1 MAAALID
8 GGLSEDSESDSDT
21 PNPSPMQS
29 FIEEGF
35 ISPDSTVAG
44 KSQQETAEEIEEAH
58 WSTTDREWKQ
68 SGSEGSSSEYLS
80 MEEDE
85 DTEDLQS
92 KYGRQLLHLPG
103 AG

>member
-8 GGLSEDSESDSDT
+8 GDLSEDSESDPDT

-35 ISPDSTVAG
+35 ISPDSTAAG
-44 KSQQETAEEIEEAH
+44 THQQEPAEVTEEGH
-58 WSTTDREWKQ
+58 WSTKDQERKQ
-68 SGSEGSSSEYLS
+68 SDSEGSSSEHLS

-85 DTEDLQS
+85 DIEDLQS
-92 KYGRQLLHLPG
+92 KYEL
-103 AG
+103 